1 MKMIQCPKNITI
13 IPEVSFQLVD
23 LQQTNTA
30 ADLRLETRHPT
41 LVPMLVRAVESQ
53 LQDSQIQAMIAI
65 TNTFDTDENQSSFR
79 ACY

>member
-30 ADLRLETRHPT
+30 ADSRFETKHPT

-65 TNTFDTDENQSSFR
+65 TNTFDTDENQSN
-79 ACY
+79 

>member
-13 IPEVSFQLVD
+13 IPEVSFRLVD

-41 LVPMLVRAVESQ
+41 LVPMLVRAVGSQ
-53 LQDSQIQAMIAI
+53 LQDSQMQAMIAI
-65 TNTFDTDENQSSFR
+65 TNTFDTDENQSN
-79 ACY
+79 

>member
-30 ADLRLETRHPT
+30 ADLRLETRYPT
-41 LVPMLVRAVESQ
+41 LLPMLVRAVGSQ
-53 LQDSQIQAMIAI
+53 LQDSQMQAMIAI
-65 TNTFDTDENQSSFR
+65 TNTFDTDENQSN
-79 ACY
+79 